1 MAGSFFV
8 PLCSMP
14 LAHLL
19 TTKDL
24 TDQGLQALLKESN
37 TIVPHLGHR
46 HDLTYTL
53 PGRNIALVFFEPS
66 TRTRLSFETAAH
78 RLGASTALFQPAGS
92 SIEKGET
99 FLDTIQTI
107 DAMKFDALV
116 IRHGLDG
123 TQAQIASTVSVQVI
137 SAGEGTKAHPTQGL
151 LDASTLVEH
160 YGTLEGMKLVIV
172 GDVRH
177 SRVARSQ
184 VDVCTRLGAEV
195 AICAPSELLPQEHDF
210 THGLQT
216 FHHVDEALE
225 WCSVVSVLRLQ
236 RERFTDVDIH
246 DLDAYRQRFSL
257 TRERLERYPEM
268 RMIHPGPVHPGVEID
283 HGLIQHPQSLIHRQV
298 THGVAMRMA
307 VISRLLTQPSSIVS
321 INKS

>member
-1 MAGSFFV
+1 
-8 PLCSMP
+8 MP
-14 LAHLL
+14 IAHLL

-24 TDQGLQALLKESN
+24 SDQGLQALLRESN
-37 TIVPHLGHR
+37 AIVPHLGHR

-107 DAMKFDALV
+107 DAMRFDALV

-123 TQAQIASTVSVQVI
+123 TQAEIAATVSVPVI

-151 LDASTLVEH
+151 LDASTLLEQF
-160 YGTLEGMKLVIV
+160 GTLEGLRIVIV

-184 VDVCTRLGAEV
+184 VDVCSRLGAEV
-195 AICAPSELLPQEHDF
+195 AICAPESLMPREPEFID
-210 THGLQT
+210 GLRR
-216 FHHVDEALE
+216 FSNVDEALD

-236 RERFTDVDIH
+236 RERFVDVEVN
-246 DLDAYRQRFSL
+246 DLEAYRRDFTI
-257 TRERLERYPEM
+257 TRSRLERNPDM
-268 RMIHPGPVHPGVEID
+268 RMIHPGPVNPGVEID
-283 HGLIQHPQSLIHRQV
+283 HGLIQHHQSLVHRQV

-307 VISRLLTQPSSIVS
+307 VISRMLSNPASI
-321 INKS
+321 IRT